1 MCTKTPF
8 QFRGTTHQKR
18 SLSQRIGI
26 LLREILS
33 SSIANHDCIEHMEW
47 GTIGP
52 ILCMHTNC
60 RLLLAEQPPLC
71 LTLEPPATRVGVWA
85 TVGLQWWTGGEMNY
99 LSLCL
104 TTTKQSLGGWE
115 TLVGPRSPPASHPP
129 KAPMAF
135 ERAAFL
141 SSFESVMCFHIT

>member
-1 MCTKTPF
+1 MHKNTISVSRYHTPKEKPVAASWDSP
-8 QFRGTTHQKR
+8 QEDPEQQHCKPRLHRAHEMGHHR
-18 SLSQRIGI
+18 
-26 LLREILS
+26 
-33 SSIANHDCIEHMEW
+33 
-47 GTIGP
+47 P

-85 TVGLQWWTGGEMNY
+85 TVGLQWWTGGEMNF

-115 TLVGPRSPPASHPP
+115 TLVGPRSPPASPQGTHD
-129 KAPMAF
+129 
-135 ERAAFL
+135 
-141 SSFESVMCFHIT
+141 I